1 MCNSRKANLT
11 TQVHLGDYIYESG
24 KGSLGKDPRATAP
37 RGEIFSLYDYRT
49 RIGQYR
55 TDLDLRLAHQNFA
68 WITTWDDHEVSNNG
82 YRDGSSGMNNTEASF
97 LKFGRISVDSRKMNA
112 VRAYFEWM
120 PIRQVDLDDNLRIWR
135 NFKMGKLFDLSM
147 YSSYG
152 KTAGHR
158 LTHLPLYSHARHS
171 QLRPQHH
178 HARLER

>member
-152 KTAGHR
+152 KNG
-158 LTHLPLYSHARHS
+158 PDID
-171 QLRPQHH
+171 
-178 HARLER
+178 